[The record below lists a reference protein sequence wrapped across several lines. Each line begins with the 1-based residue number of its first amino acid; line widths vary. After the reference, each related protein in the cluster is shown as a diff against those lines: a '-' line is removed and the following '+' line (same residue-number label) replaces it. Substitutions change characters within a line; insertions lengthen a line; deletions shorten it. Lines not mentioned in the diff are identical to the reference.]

1 MNQDTIHYKTARRRR
16 HDFISSNIGAGNII
30 DEFVVDRGHR
40 NGEEIH
46 SVTDTG
52 LIIVKNKMTNKIIT
66 ELVARPE
73 QLRRLYH
80 SEGREPPKS
89 LLRLAYQHNASKYN
103 EA

>member
-1 MNQDTIHYKTARRRR
+1 MNQDTVHYKTARRRR
-16 HDFISSNIGAGNII
+16 HDFISNNIGVGNII

-52 LIIVKNKMTNKIIT
+52 LIIIKNKMTNKIIT

-80 SEGREPPKS
+80 SEGKTPPKF
-89 LLRLAYQHNASKYN
+89 LLRLAYQHNASKHN